1 MNMSLKPATRAGEAH
16 LRQML
21 RLAAAVAFLI
31 AVGVYA
37 AVNSESVPGLST
49 QALWFLIVA
58 AAVGGYMAMNIGAN
72 DVANNMGPAVG
83 SGAITL
89 GWAIVIAAVFEA
101 LGAIV
106 AGGEVVGTIKGGIIE
121 ADSFADP
128 AQFTWLMLSAL
139 LAAALWL
146 NLATMLGA
154 PVSTTHSII
163 GAVMG
168 AGIAAGGW
176 GVVNWGTIGSI
187 VASWVVSPLM
197 GGVIAALFLY
207 LIKRTMTY
215 QADMTQAAARM
226 VPVFVAVM
234 AWTFGTYMLLKGVSQ
249 LVKFSFLS
257 AVLWGGVIAVV
268 VFLLVRQPI
277 ARQAS
282 RQRNGKDGVN
292 ALFTWPLVFAAALL
306 SFAHGAN
313 DVANAIGPLAAIY
326 EAVVSGAVSAKAAT
340 PMWVMVLGALGLAV
354 GLALYGARLI
364 MTVGKEITELD
375 RMRAYSIAMS
385 ATLTVIVAAQLG
397 MPVSTTHVTIGA
409 VFGVGFLRELLKVNF
424 AKMEAIVRAGHQGED
439 REAVEAYLVRFE
451 AAPVEEKKRML
462 ADMKKRAQDKRRVAV
477 PAMPHQAPSPSSS
490 TAGEAPFDKKER
502 KAFKKAYKKELV
514 KRSVVMR
521 IVAAWIVTVPAT
533 AVLAAVLYRVVHNL
547 LSA

>member
-1 MNMSLKPATRAGEAH
+1 MNIPLKPATRAGEEH

-21 RLAAAVAFLI
+21 RLAAAVAFLV
-31 AVGVYA
+31 AVGLYA
-37 AVNSESVPGLST
+37 AFNVDHLPGLST
-49 QALWFLIVA
+49 QALWFLVVA

-89 GWAIVIAAVFEA
+89 GWAILIAAVFEA

-106 AGGEVVGTIKGGIIE
+106 AGGEVVGTIKGGIIDTR
-121 ADSFADP
+121 AFDDP
-128 AQFTWLMLSAL
+128 ERFTWLMLAAL
-139 LAAALWL
+139 LAGALWL

-176 GVVNWGTIGSI
+176 GLVNWGTIGSI
-187 VASWVVSPLM
+187 VASWVISPLM
-197 GGVIAALFLY
+197 GGVIAAGFLY
-207 LIKRTMTY
+207 VIKRTITY
-215 QADMTQAAARM
+215 QGDMSQAAARM
-226 VPVFVAVM
+226 VPLLVGLM
-234 AWTFGTYMLLKGVSQ
+234 AWAFGTFMLLKGVSQ
-249 LVKFSFLS
+249 IVKVGFLV
-257 AVLWGGVIAVV
+257 AVIGGLAMAVAAY
-268 VFLLVRQPI
+268 LLLRQPI
-277 ARQAS
+277 GRVARRLPS
-282 RQRNGKDGVN
+282 NKDSVN

-326 EAVVSGAVSAKAAT
+326 EAVASGAVAARAVT
-340 PMWVMVLGALGLAV
+340 PMWIMILGAIGLSV
-354 GLALYGARLI
+354 GLALYGRRLI
-364 MTVGKEITELD
+364 LTVGKEITELD
-375 RMRAYSIAMS
+375 RMRAYSIAMA
-385 ATLTVIVAAQLG
+385 ATITVIVAAQLG

-409 VFGVGFLRELLKVNF
+409 VFGVGFLRELLKVNYV
-424 AKMEAIVRAGHQGED
+424 KMEAVVRAGHQGED

-451 AAPVEEKKRML
+451 AAPVDEKKRML
-462 ADMKKRAQDKRRVAV
+462 AEMKQRAAALKYKKAIPEPEQEDV
-477 PAMPHQAPSPSSS
+477 P
-490 TAGEAPFDKKER
+490 APFDKRER
-502 KAFKKAYKKELV
+502 RAFKKAYKKELV

-533 AVLAAVLYRVVHNL
+533 AVLAALLYHVLVGM
-547 LSA
+547 LSQ

>member
-1 MNMSLKPATRAGEAH
+1 MTLKPATRAGEAH

-31 AVGVYA
+31 GVGLYA
-37 AVNSESVPGLST
+37 AFSSEGLPGLSN

-89 GWAIVIAAVFEA
+89 GWAILIAAVFEA
-101 LGAIV
+101 LGAII
-106 AGGEVVGTIKGGIIE
+106 AGGEVVGTIKGGIIDVN
-121 ADSFADP
+121 AFSDP
-128 AQFTWLMLSAL
+128 EKFTWLMLAAL
-139 LAAALWL
+139 LAGALWL

-176 GVVNWGTIGSI
+176 GLVNWGTIGSI

-197 GGVIAALFLY
+197 GGVIAAGFLY
-207 LIKRTMTY
+207 VIKRTITY
-215 QADMTQAAARM
+215 QGDMTQAATRM
-226 VPVFVAVM
+226 VPVLVALM
-234 AWTFGTYMLLKGVSQ
+234 AWAFATYMLLKGVSQ
-249 LVKFSFLS
+249 LVKVSFPV
-257 AVLWGGVIAVV
+257 AVALGGAAAVAV
-268 VFLLVRQPI
+268 YLLVARPVARAARKQP
-277 ARQAS
+277 
-282 RQRNGKDGVN
+282 NNKDGVN
-292 ALFTWPLVFAAALL
+292 ALFTWPLVFSAALL

-326 EAVVSGAVSAKAAT
+326 EAVVTGAVSAKAAT
-340 PMWVMVLGALGLAV
+340 PLWVMVLGAVGLAV

-385 ATLTVIVAAQLG
+385 ATLTVIVASHFG
-397 MPVSTTHVTIGA
+397 MPVSSTHIAIGA
-409 VFGVGFLRELLKVNF
+409 VFGVGFLRELLKVNY
-424 AKMEAIVRAGHQGED
+424 AKMEAVVRAGHQGQD
-439 REAVEAYLVRFE
+439 REAVEAYLLKFE
-451 AAPVEEKKRML
+451 AAPVDEKKRML
-462 ADMKKRAQDKRRVAV
+462 AEMKKRAAV
-477 PAMPHQAPSPSSS
+477 RPPAGAAPAPAPEAPS
-490 TAGEAPFDKKER
+490 AFDKKER
-502 KAFKKAYKKELV
+502 KAFKKAYKKEIV

-533 AVLAAVLYRVVHNL
+533 AVLSAMLYHGIAAL
-547 LSA
+547 LSQP

>member
-1 MNMSLKPATRAGEAH
+1 MNMTLKPATRAGEEH

-37 AVNSESVPGLST
+37 SFNAEGIPGLST

-89 GWAIVIAAVFEA
+89 GWAILVAAVFEA
-101 LGAIV
+101 LGAII
-106 AGGEVVGTIKGGIIE
+106 AGGEVVGTIKGGIID
-121 ADSFADP
+121 AKAFADP
-128 AQFTWLMLSAL
+128 QSFTWLMLSAL
-139 LAAALWL
+139 LAGALWL

-176 GVVNWGTIGSI
+176 GLVNWGTIGSI

-197 GGVIAALFLY
+197 GGVIAAAFLFL
-207 LIKRTMTY
+207 IKHSITY
-215 QADMTQAAARM
+215 KADMTRAATRV
-226 VPVFVAVM
+226 VPVLVALM
-234 AWTFGTYMLLKGVSQ
+234 AWAFGTYMLLKGASQ
-249 LVKFSFLS
+249 LVKVTFGW
-257 AVLWGGVIAVV
+257 AVVWGLVIAVV
-268 VFLLVRQPI
+268 VYVLVSRPI
-277 ARQAS
+277 ARAAS
-282 RQRNGKDGVN
+282 RQKNSKDGVN

-326 EAVVSGAVSAKAAT
+326 EAVVSGAVAAKAVT
-340 PMWVMVLGALGLAV
+340 PMWIMVLGALGLSV
-354 GLALYGARLI
+354 GLALYGSRLI
-364 MTVGKEITELD
+364 LTVGKEITELD
-375 RMRAYSIAMS
+375 LMRAYSIAMA
-385 ATLTVIVAAQLG
+385 ATLTVILAAQLG

-409 VFGVGFLRELLKVNF
+409 VFGVGFLRELLKVND
-424 AKMEAIVRAGHQGED
+424 AKMEAVVRAGHQGED
-439 REAVEAYLVRFE
+439 REAVEAYLVKFE

-462 ADMKKRAQDKRRVAV
+462 AEMKKRAAARQSNGQDAAV
-477 PAMPHQAPSPSSS
+477 QA
-490 TAGEAPFDKKER
+490 FDKKER

-533 AVLAAVLYRVVHNL
+533 AVLAAMLYHGVAAL
-547 LSA
+547 LSAH

>member
-1 MNMSLKPATRAGEAH
+1 MTLKPATRAGEAH

-31 AVGVYA
+31 GVGLYA
-37 AVNSESVPGLST
+37 AFSSEGLPGLST

-89 GWAIVIAAVFEA
+89 GWAILIAAVFEA
-101 LGAIV
+101 LGAII
-106 AGGEVVGTIKGGIIE
+106 AGGEVVGTIKGGIIDVN
-121 ADSFADP
+121 AFSDP
-128 AQFTWLMLSAL
+128 EKFTWLMLAAL
-139 LAAALWL
+139 LAGALWL

-176 GVVNWGTIGSI
+176 GLVNWGTIGSI

-197 GGVIAALFLY
+197 GGVIAAGFLY
-207 LIKRTMTY
+207 VIKRTITY
-215 QADMTQAAARM
+215 QGDMTQAATRM
-226 VPVFVAVM
+226 VPVLVALM
-234 AWTFGTYMLLKGVSQ
+234 AWAFATYMLLKGVSQ
-249 LVKFSFLS
+249 LVKVSFPV
-257 AVLWGGVIAVV
+257 AVALGGAAAVAV
-268 VFLLVRQPI
+268 YLLVARPVARAARKQP
-277 ARQAS
+277 
-282 RQRNGKDGVN
+282 NTKDGVN
-292 ALFTWPLVFAAALL
+292 ALFTWPLVFSAALL

-326 EAVVSGAVSAKAAT
+326 EAVVTGAVSAKAAT
-340 PMWVMVLGALGLAV
+340 PLWVMLLGAVGLAV

-385 ATLTVIVAAQLG
+385 ATLTVIVASHFG
-397 MPVSTTHVTIGA
+397 MPVSSTHVTIGA
-409 VFGVGFLRELLKVNF
+409 VFGVGFLRELLKVNY
-424 AKMEAIVRAGHQGED
+424 AKMEAVVRAGHQGQD
-439 REAVEAYLVRFE
+439 REAVEAYLLKFE
-451 AAPVEEKKRML
+451 AAPVDEKKRML
-462 ADMKKRAQDKRRVAV
+462 AEMKKRAAV
-477 PAMPHQAPSPSSS
+477 RPPAGAAPAPEP
-490 TAGEAPFDKKER
+490 EAPGAFDKKER
-502 KAFKKAYKKELV
+502 KAFKKAYKKEIV

-533 AVLAAVLYRVVHNL
+533 AVLSAMLYHGIAAL
-547 LSA
+547 LSQP